1 MTSSDVKFF
10 KKNELSDKLS
20 LEVQEIWEES
30 FGGEIEMGL
39 LDETIIG
46 ILFVK
51 EEIVSILFLLNPSK
65 ELLDS
70 DNKYYTNIKL
80 QGVTEKDFYLYNLCV
95 TKKQRKKGYGK
106 LLLQNSHK
114 YVKSLNINKILLFVD
129 NGNVPAISMY
139 NKFGYSVQRAMPN
152 GFIMEKNL

>member
-1 MTSSDVKFF
+1 MTDSLVKFF
-10 KKNELSDKLS
+10 KKDDLVEKDRVK
-20 LEVQEIWEES
+20 EIWEES
-30 FGGEIEMGL
+30 FGEEIEMGL

-46 ILFVK
+46 MLFVK
-51 EEIVSILFLLNPSK
+51 EEIVSILFLLNPPK

-80 QGVTEKDFYLYNLCV
+80 QGVTEKDFYLYNFCV
-95 TKKQRKKGYGK
+95 CKKQRKKGYGK
-106 LLLQNSHK
+106 LLLQKCHE
-114 YVKSLNINKILLFVD
+114 YVKSLDIDKILLFVD

-139 NKFGYSVQRAMPN
+139 NNFGYIVQRAMPN